1 MKTPTSRRSE
11 AAKGTATTTPL
22 PMVSAPLASL
32 AQQLRG
38 WTDSVLGIAGPASD
52 MALGIVKA
60 RATDPK
66 QQAAIGKA
74 GATLKSL
81 RESAGLT
88 LAELSQAVNLN
99 DPQLLASAEGGKASL
114 PFEVVLRLGGVL
126 GRSDPL
132 SATMKLARAYNPQLW
147 KALDELGVGKLVVQ
161 AGRER
166 ELANV
171 YRGNDAARRLSDDEF
186 ARVLAFTRQAFD
198 LAVDFRSDVNAS
210 HRSRSR
216 KGASD

>member
-52 MALGIVKA
+52 MALG
-60 RATDPK
+60 
-66 QQAAIGKA
+66 IGKA

>member
-11 AAKGTATTTPL
+11 AAKDTATTTPL

-52 MALGIVKA
+52 MALGI
-60 RATDPK
+60 
-66 QQAAIGKA
+66 GKA
-74 GATLKSL
+74 GATLKRL

-171 YRGNDAARRLSDDEF
+171 YRGNDAVRRLSDNEF

-198 LAVDFRSDVNAS
+198 MAVDFRSDASAS

-216 KGASD
+216 KGASE